1 MSLTSH
7 SRVVSW
13 VPIYSFVLLKN
24 RHRVLVLV
32 RRSCEKLNRDEYCTC
47 SGNTLSLQGVEWRI
61 HGGQECCQKGK
72 FSEQGSIETVTA
84 IVVNKFKRVPF
95 RSSREQASQ
104 DSVSCQTSHVPS
116 PSIDRWADIFLLVR
130 NTTGMEGQSGKSVSW
145 QCRLPWRNRKQS
157 SLASGILFTDQIGF
171 TWRKAR

>member
-1 MSLTSH
+1 M
-7 SRVVSW
+7 
-13 VPIYSFVLLKN
+13 
-24 RHRVLVLV
+24 LVLV

-95 RSSREQASQ
+95 RSSERNSRERASQ

-130 NTTGMEGQSGKSVSW
+130 NTTGMEGQSGEIRFLTASLALKK
-145 QCRLPWRNRKQS
+145 PETKQS
-157 SLASGILFTDQIGF
+157 SFRHPLHRPDWVHLAKGKIKWSSRGWWQDEKRANQ
-171 TWRKAR
+171 